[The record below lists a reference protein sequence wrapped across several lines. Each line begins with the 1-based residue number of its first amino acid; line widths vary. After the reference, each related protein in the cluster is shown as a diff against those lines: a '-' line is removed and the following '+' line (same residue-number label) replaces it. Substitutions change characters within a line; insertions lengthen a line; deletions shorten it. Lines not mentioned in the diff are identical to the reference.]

1 MKKNLWNKTE
11 MVVTEGW
18 EAQSKHQITNNKNME
33 TENIAVF
40 IPIVTVISGVV
51 LASYIRKMIHLE
63 KLAMIEKGVSPEFLA
78 SKKKGRSSAALR
90 FGLLSI
96 GVGLGFFIGYFL
108 DLQYNMEEVGY
119 FAMLFILGGVG
130 LVVAYLIEE
139 KKEKSNTES
148 TL

>member
-1 MKKNLWNKTE
+1 MLHSNCD
-11 MVVTEGW
+11 
-18 EAQSKHQITNNKNME
+18 
-33 TENIAVF
+33 
-40 IPIVTVISGVV
+40 
-51 LASYIRKMIHLE
+51 
-63 KLAMIEKGVSPEFLA
+63 PEFLA

>member
-1 MKKNLWNKTE
+1 
-11 MVVTEGW
+11 MVAVKAT
-18 EAQSKHQITNNKNME
+18 KHKQKNME
-33 TENIAVF
+33 TENIAVL
-40 IPIVTVISGVV
+40 IPILTVISGVV

-63 KLAMIEKGVSPEFLA
+63 KMAMIDKGVSPEFLA

-108 DLQYNMEEVGY
+108 DLNYNMEEVGY

-130 LVVAYLIEE
+130 LVVSYLIEQ
-139 KKEKSNTES
+139 KKDKDNPTTS
-148 TL
+148 L